1 MIGFNDSG
9 FSYCSSFSAYKVKS
23 IFEVFIF
30 GHTDRV
36 VEVVEVEMEVVVVG
50 LLQAQDNGL
59 TDYRDTDT
67 LLYTGLHHEYSMSLP
82 SRSRKGDLV
91 SANY

>member
-30 GHTDRV
+30 GHTDRGE

-50 LLQAQDNGL
+50 LLQA
-59 TDYRDTDT
+59 
-67 LLYTGLHHEYSMSLP
+67 
-82 SRSRKGDLV
+82 
-91 SANY
+91 